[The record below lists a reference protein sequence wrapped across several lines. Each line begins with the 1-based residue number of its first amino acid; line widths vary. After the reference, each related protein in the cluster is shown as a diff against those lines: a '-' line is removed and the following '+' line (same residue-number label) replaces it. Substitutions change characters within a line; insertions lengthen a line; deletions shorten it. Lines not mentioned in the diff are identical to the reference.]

1 MQING
6 ERKINAKRTTV
17 FAALN
22 DVSILKKA
30 VPGCEDITQES
41 YNEFIG
47 SVVAKVGPIKS
58 KFVGKAHL
66 ENVLPPESYTIIGE
80 GKGGPAGN
88 VKVSAEVVLSEEN
101 STTKI
106 SYSINAKISG
116 KLAQLGGPI
125 IKKTTEKLS
134 ENFFEN
140 LQKIL
145 DGTLQEDN
153 TKERDVFDTLSTMRI
168 TVLTIA
174 ICAIGYAV
182 YLGFLR

>member
-6 ERKINAKRTTV
+6 ERKIKAKRTTV

-30 VPGCEDITQES
+30 VPGCEDIAQES
-41 YNEFIG
+41 YNEFTG

-101 STTKI
+101 SSTKI

-134 ENFFEN
+134 EKFFEN

-145 DGTLQEDN
+145 DGNLEKDS
-153 TKERDVFDTLSTMRI
+153 TKERDVFDTLSTMKLA
-168 TVLTIA
+168 VLATA

-182 YLGFLR
+182 YLAL

>member
-1 MQING
+1 M
-6 ERKINAKRTTV
+6 
-17 FAALN
+17 
-22 DVSILKKA
+22 
-30 VPGCEDITQES
+30 PGCEDISQES
-41 YNEFIG
+41 YNEFTG

-101 STTKI
+101 SNTKI

-145 DGTLQEDN
+145 DSSRQEDN
-153 TKERDVFDTLSTMRI
+153 AKERDVFDTFSTMKLA
-168 TVLTIA
+168 VLATA
-174 ICAIGYAV
+174 VCAIVYAV
-182 YLGFLR
+182 YLAL

>member
-6 ERKINAKRTTV
+6 ERKIKAKRTTV

-41 YNEFIG
+41 YNEFTG
-47 SVVAKVGPIKS
+47 SVVTKVGPIKS

-66 ENVLPPESYTIIGE
+66 ENVLPPDSYTIIGE

-101 STTKI
+101 SSTKI

-134 ENFFEN
+134 EKFFEN

-145 DGTLQEDN
+145 DGNLEKDS
-153 TKERDVFDTLSTMRI
+153 TKERDVFDTLSTMKLA
-168 TVLTIA
+168 VLATA

-182 YLGFLR
+182 YLAL

>member
-1 MQING
+1 MQITG

-22 DVSILKKA
+22 DISILKEA
-30 VPGCEDITQES
+30 IPGCEDITQES
-41 YNEFIG
+41 YNEFTG

-58 KFVGKAHL
+58 EFVGKAHL

-101 STTKI
+101 SGTKI

-134 ENFFEN
+134 DNFFEN
-140 LQKIL
+140 LQKTL
-145 DGTLQEDN
+145 DGSLEKDS
-153 TKERDVFDTLSTMRI
+153 TKERDIFDTISFMRL
-168 TVLTIA
+168 TVLAIA

-182 YLGFLR
+182 YLAL

>member
-6 ERKINAKRTTV
+6 ERIINAKRTTV

-22 DVSILKKA
+22 DASILKKA

-41 YNEFIG
+41 YNEFTG

-80 GKGGPAGN
+80 GKGGPAGK
-88 VKVSAEVVLSEEN
+88 VKVSAEVILSEEN
-101 STTKI
+101 SSTKI
-106 SYSINAKISG
+106 SYSITAKISG

-125 IKKTTEKLS
+125 IRKTTEKLS
-134 ENFFEN
+134 EKFFEN
-140 LQKIL
+140 LQTIL
-145 DGTLQEDN
+145 DGDIQEKN
-153 TKERDVFDTLSTMRI
+153 TKERDVFDTLSTMRLA
-168 TVLTIA
+168 VLATA

-182 YLGFLR
+182 YLAL

>member
-6 ERKINAKRTTV
+6 ERKINAKRSTV

-41 YNEFIG
+41 YNEFTG

-66 ENVLPPESYTIIGE
+66 ENVLAPESYTIIGE

-101 STTKI
+101 SSTKI

-134 ENFFEN
+134 EQFFEN
-140 LQKIL
+140 FQTIL
-145 DGTLQEDN
+145 DG
-153 TKERDVFDTLSTMRI
+153 DTLEENAKTKS
-168 TVLTIA
+168 VLNALSVMKPAGLTLA
-174 ICAIGYAV
+174 ICVIGLV
-182 YLGFLR
+182 IYLSL

>member
-58 KFVGKAHL
+58 KFVGKVHL

-101 STTKI
+101 LSTKI

-125 IKKTTEKLS
+125 IKKTTENLS
-134 ENFFEN
+134 DKFFEN
-140 LQKIL
+140 LQKLL
-145 DGTLQEDN
+145 DGSLEEDS
-153 TKERDVFDTLSTMRI
+153 TKERDVFDNLSFMRLA
-168 TVLTIA
+168 VLAIA
-174 ICAIGYAV
+174 FCAIGYVV
-182 YLGFLR
+182 YLAL